1 MLSRGTVRPLHVR
14 RGTAIAEFVLAVPLL
29 AIVLGLTFFFGWV
42 MMHKHQVLVANRYS
56 AWQRVDTGVWPGE
69 DRLNSIAFNNR
80 ASDVVLSSEAP
91 VGETADELIS
101 HAGNISPRAEVLA
114 EELITEQ
121 YPTGLRAHV
130 SADFNPRQAL
140 WQNVMDGMYDIHHRH
155 GREGVTWRRGE
166 VSCWSVLRN
175 QYYSELDDS
184 LERVSSPA
192 DGMAQMIRGLYLTGW

>member
-1 MLSRGTVRPLHVR
+1 MR
-14 RGTAIAEFVLAVPLL
+14 RGTAISEFVLAIPLL

-56 AWQRVDTGVWPGE
+56 AWQRVDTGAWPGE
-69 DRLNSIAFNNR
+69 DRLNSVAFTNR

-101 HAGNISPRAEVLA
+101 RAGNMSPRTELLA

-121 YPTGLRAHV
+121 YPPGWRAHV

-140 WQNVMDGMYDIHHRH
+140 WQNVMGGMYDIHHRH
-155 GREGVTWRRGE
+155 GREGVTWRRDE

-184 LERVSSPA
+184 LGRVSSPA
-192 DGMAQMIRGLYLTGW
+192 DEMAQMIRELYLTGW